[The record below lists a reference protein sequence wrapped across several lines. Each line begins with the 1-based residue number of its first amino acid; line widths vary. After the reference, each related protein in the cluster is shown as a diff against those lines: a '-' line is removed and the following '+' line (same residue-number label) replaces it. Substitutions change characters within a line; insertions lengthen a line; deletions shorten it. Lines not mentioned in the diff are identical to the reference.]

1 MNKNILI
8 VEDDARLRNALC
20 QITAKEGYQP
30 TGVESGEEALEQASE
45 HVFALVISDLKLPGI
60 SGMQVLQSIRSATP
74 DTSIIIITAYASV
87 DTAVEAMKNGAE
99 DYLVKPFSL
108 DEIRIIINRVM
119 EKRGILID
127 NALLREQLKEKYS
140 FDNIIGN
147 SEPMIEVY
155 KMMNKVKDARA
166 TVLVTGETGTGKE
179 LIARALHYNGARR
192 EKPFIPVN
200 CCALTDSLL
209 ESQLFGY
216 AKGAFTGAVK
226 DMPGLF
232 ELAEGGTIFLDEIGD
247 TGANFQQ
254 ALLRVLEGGEIQPV
268 GSAERKK
275 VDVRVVAATN
285 KDLETAVKEGKFR
298 EDLFYRLNVI
308 TIQIPP
314 LRDRKDDILPLAW
327 HFMNKYSKENNKA
340 VKEITPEAKSILESY
355 HWPGNVRE
363 LENTISKAVIFE
375 SGSLLTPETF
385 PERMRIPVD
394 ASAMSGEDLMT
405 LEEVSRAYIIK
416 VLEMTGGNKART
428 SEILGINRTSLWRMI
443 QRLGITE

>member
-1 MNKNILI
+1 MNKSILI
-8 VEDDARLRNALC
+8 VEDDARLRDALC

-30 TGVESGEEALEQASE
+30 TGVESGEEALEKASG
-45 HVFALVISDLKLPGI
+45 HVYALVISDLKLPGI
-60 SGMQVLQSIRSATP
+60 SGMEVLQSIRTVTP

-140 FDNIIGN
+140 FDNIVGN

-155 KMMNKVKDARA
+155 KMINKVKDTKA
-166 TVLVTGETGTGKE
+166 TVLVNGETGTGKE
-179 LIARALHYNGARR
+179 LIARALHYNGTRR

-216 AKGAFTGAVK
+216 AKGAFTGALK
-226 DMPGLF
+226 DTPGLF

-247 TGANFQQ
+247 TGASFQQ

-308 TIQIPP
+308 TIPIPP
-314 LRDRKDDILPLAW
+314 LRERKDDILPLALY
-327 HFMNKYSKENNKA
+327 FMNKYSKENSKA
-340 VKEITPEAKSILESY
+340 VNEITAEARSILESY
-355 HWPGNVRE
+355 QWPGNVRE

-375 SGSLLTPETF
+375 SGNRLTPETF
-385 PERMRIPVD
+385 PERMLSSSN
-394 ASAMSGEDLMT
+394 ASSMSGEDLLT

-416 VLEMTGGNKART
+416 VLEMTGGNKAKA

>member
-1 MNKNILI
+1 MNKSILI
-8 VEDDARLRNALC
+8 VEDDARLRDALC

-30 TGVESGEEALEQASE
+30 TGVESGEEALEKASG
-45 HVFALVISDLKLPGI
+45 HVYALVISDLKLPGI
-60 SGMQVLQSIRSATP
+60 SGMEVLQSIRMVTP

-140 FDNIIGN
+140 FDNIVGN

-155 KMMNKVKDARA
+155 KMINKVKDTKA

-179 LIARALHYNGARR
+179 LIARALHYNGARK

-216 AKGAFTGAVK
+216 AKGAFTGALK
-226 DMPGLF
+226 DTPGLF

-247 TGANFQQ
+247 TGASFQQ
-254 ALLRVLEGGEIQPV
+254 SLLRVLEGGEIQPV

-314 LRDRKDDILPLAW
+314 LRDRKDDILPLTR
-327 HFMNKYSKENNKA
+327 HFLNKYSKENNKD
-340 VKEITPEAKSILESY
+340 ENELTPEARSILESY
-355 HWPGNVRE
+355 QWPGNVRE

-375 SGSLLTPETF
+375 AGNRLTTETF
-385 PERMRIPVD
+385 PERIMSSSN

-405 LEEVSRAYIIK
+405 LEEVSRAYIKK
-416 VLEMTGGNKART
+416 VLEMTGGNKAKT

>member
-8 VEDDARLRNALC
+8 VEDDARLREALC
-20 QITAKEGYQP
+20 QITQKEGYCP
-30 TGVESGEEALEQASE
+30 HCVESGENALKKAGEMI
-45 HVFALVISDLKLPGI
+45 FALVISDLKLPGI
-60 SGMQVLQSIRSATP
+60 SGMQVLQSIRSASP
-74 DTSIIIITAYASV
+74 DTSVILITAYASV

-99 DYLVKPFSL
+99 DYIVKPFSL
-108 DEIRIIINRVM
+108 EEIRIIINRVM
-119 EKRGILID
+119 QRRGILID

-155 KMMNKVKDARA
+155 KIINKVKDSRA

-179 LIARALHYNGARR
+179 LIARALHYNGIRR

-216 AKGAFTGAVK
+216 ARGAFTGALK
-226 DMPGLF
+226 DTPGLF

-247 TGANFQQ
+247 TGASFQQ
-254 ALLRVLEGGEIQPV
+254 MLLRVLEGGEIQPV

-285 KDLETAVKEGKFR
+285 QNLENAVKEGKFR

-308 TIQIPP
+308 TISIPP
-314 LRDRKDDILPLAW
+314 LRDRKDDILPLAT
-327 HFMNKYSKENNKA
+327 HFMNKHSNENKKN
-340 VKEITPEAKSILESY
+340 VNSISPEAKSILQSY
-355 HWPGNVRE
+355 HWPGNVRN
-363 LENTISKAVIFE
+363 LK
-375 SGSLLTPETF
+375 
-385 PERMRIPVD
+385 
-394 ASAMSGEDLMT
+394 
-405 LEEVSRAYIIK
+405 
-416 VLEMTGGNKART
+416 
-428 SEILGINRTSLWRMI
+428 ILFQG
-443 QRLGITE
+443 Q

>member
-1 MNKNILI
+1 M
-8 VEDDARLRNALC
+8 
-20 QITAKEGYQP
+20 ITKKEGYLP
-30 TGVESGEEALEQASE
+30 TGVESGEEALEKASE
-45 HVFALVISDLKLPGI
+45 HIYAMVISDLKLPGI
-60 SGMQVLQSIRSATP
+60 NGMQVLQSIRSASP
-74 DTSIIIITAYASV
+74 DTSMIIITAYASV

-108 DEIRIIINRVM
+108 DEIRLIINKVM

-155 KMMNKVKDARA
+155 KMINKVKDTKA

-179 LIARALHYNGARR
+179 LFARALHYNGARR

-216 AKGAFTGAVK
+216 AKGAFTGALK
-226 DMPGLF
+226 DTPGLF
-232 ELAEGGTIFLDEIGD
+232 ELAEGGTIFLDEVGD
-247 TGANFQQ
+247 TGASFQQ

-268 GSAERKK
+268 GTAERKK

-285 KDLETAVKEGKFR
+285 KNLETAVNEGKFR

-308 TIQIPP
+308 TIPIPP
-314 LRDRKDDILPLAW
+314 LRDRKDDILPLAR
-327 HFMNKYSKENNKA
+327 HFMNKYSTENNKT
-340 VKEITPEAKSILESY
+340 VNEIAPESKSILESY
-355 HWPGNVRE
+355 QWPGNVRE

-375 SGSLLTPETF
+375 SGSRLTSETF
-385 PERMRIPVD
+385 PERMRLSSNV
-394 ASAMSGEDLMT
+394 SSMSGEDLMT
-405 LEEVSRAYIIK
+405 LEEVSRTYIIK
-416 VLEMTGGNKART
+416 VLEMTGGNKAKA

>member
-8 VEDDARLRNALC
+8 VEDDAKLRDALC

-30 TGVESGEEALEQASE
+30 TGVESGEEALEEASM
-45 HVFALVISDLKLPGI
+45 HAFAMVVTDLKLPGI
-60 SGMQVLQSIRSATP
+60 NGMQVLQSIRSASP

-108 DEIRIIINRVM
+108 DEIRLIIAKTM
-119 EKRGILID
+119 EKRGILME
-127 NALLREQLKEKYS
+127 NALLREQLKKKYS

-155 KMMNKVKDARA
+155 KMINKVKDAKA

-192 EKPFIPVN
+192 QKPFIPVN

-216 AKGAFTGAVK
+216 AKGAFTGALK
-226 DMPGLF
+226 DTPGLF

-275 VDVRVVAATN
+275 VDIRVVTATN
-285 KDLETAVKEGKFR
+285 KNLETAVKE
-298 EDLFYRLNVI
+298 
-308 TIQIPP
+308 
-314 LRDRKDDILPLAW
+314 
-327 HFMNKYSKENNKA
+327 
-340 VKEITPEAKSILESY
+340 
-355 HWPGNVRE
+355 
-363 LENTISKAVIFE
+363 
-375 SGSLLTPETF
+375 
-385 PERMRIPVD
+385 
-394 ASAMSGEDLMT
+394 
-405 LEEVSRAYIIK
+405 
-416 VLEMTGGNKART
+416 
-428 SEILGINRTSLWRMI
+428 
-443 QRLGITE
+443 

>member
-1 MNKNILI
+1 M
-8 VEDDARLRNALC
+8 
-20 QITAKEGYQP
+20 ITKKEGYLP
-30 TGVESGEEALEQASE
+30 TGVESGEEALEKASE
-45 HVFALVISDLKLPGI
+45 HIYAMVISDLKLPGI
-60 SGMQVLQSIRSATP
+60 NGMQVLQSIRSASP
-74 DTSIIIITAYASV
+74 DTSMIIITAYASV

-108 DEIRIIINRVM
+108 DEIRLIINKVM

-155 KMMNKVKDARA
+155 KMINKVKDTKA

-179 LIARALHYNGARR
+179 LFARALHYNGARR

-216 AKGAFTGAVK
+216 AKGAFTGALK
-226 DMPGLF
+226 DTPGLF

-247 TGANFQQ
+247 TGASFQQ

-268 GSAERKK
+268 GTAERKK

-285 KDLETAVKEGKFR
+285 KNLETAVNEGKFR

-308 TIQIPP
+308 TIPIPP
-314 LRDRKDDILPLAW
+314 LRDRKDDILPLAR
-327 HFMNKYSKENNKA
+327 HFMNKYSTENNKT
-340 VKEITPEAKSILESY
+340 VNEIAPESKSILESY
-355 HWPGNVRE
+355 QWPGNVRE

-375 SGSLLTPETF
+375 SGSRLTSETF
-385 PERMRIPVD
+385 PERMRLSSNV
-394 ASAMSGEDLMT
+394 SSMSGEDLMT
-405 LEEVSRAYIIK
+405 LEEVSRTYIIK
-416 VLEMTGGNKART
+416 VLEMTGGNKAKA

>member
-1 MNKNILI
+1 MNKSILI
-8 VEDDARLRNALC
+8 VEDDARLRDALC

-30 TGVESGEEALEQASE
+30 TGVESGEEALEKASE
-45 HVFALVISDLKLPGI
+45 HEFALVISDLKLPGI

-74 DTSIIIITAYASV
+74 ETSIIIITAYASV
-87 DTAVEAMKNGAE
+87 DNAVEAMKNGAE

-108 DEIRIIINRVM
+108 DEIRIIIKRVM

-140 FDNIIGN
+140 FDNIVGN

-155 KMMNKVKDARA
+155 KMINKVKDTKA

-179 LIARALHYNGARR
+179 LIARALHYNGTRR

-216 AKGAFTGAVK
+216 AKGAFTGALK
-226 DMPGLF
+226 DTPGLF
-232 ELAEGGTIFLDEIGD
+232 ELADGGTIFLDEIGD
-247 TGANFQQ
+247 TDASFQQ

-314 LRDRKDDILPLAW
+314 LRDRKDDILPLALY
-327 HFMNKYSKENNKA
+327 FMNKYSKGNNKA
-340 VKEITPEAKSILESY
+340 VNEITTEAKSILESY
-355 HWPGNVRE
+355 QWPGNVRE

-375 SGSLLTPETF
+375 SGNRLTPETF
-385 PERMRIPVD
+385 PERMMSYSN

-405 LEEVSRAYIIK
+405 LEEVSRAYIKK
-416 VLEMTGGNKART
+416 VLEMTGGNKVKT

>member
-1 MNKNILI
+1 MNTSILI
-8 VEDDARLRNALC
+8 VEDDARLRDALC
-20 QITAKEGYQP
+20 KITSKEGYQP
-30 TGVESGEEALEQASE
+30 TGVESGEKALEKASE
-45 HVFALVISDLKLPGI
+45 HVFAMVISDLKLPGI
-60 SGMQVLQSIRSATP
+60 NGMQVLQSIRSASP

-87 DTAVEAMKNGAE
+87 DTAIEAMKNGAE

-108 DEIRIIINRVM
+108 DEIRLIINKVM

-127 NALLREQLKEKYS
+127 NALLREQLKNKYS

-155 KMMNKVKDARA
+155 KMINKIKNAKA

-179 LIARALHYNGARR
+179 LIAKALHYNGARR

-216 AKGAFTGAVK
+216 TKGAFTGALK
-226 DMPGLF
+226 DTPGLF

-254 ALLRVLEGGEIQPV
+254 MLLRVLEGGEIQPV

-285 KDLETAVKEGKFR
+285 KNLENAIKEGKFR
-298 EDLFYRLNVI
+298 EDLYYRLNVI
-308 TIQIPP
+308 TITIPP
-314 LRDRKDDILPLAW
+314 LRDRKDDILPLAR
-327 HFMNKYSKENNKA
+327 HFMNKYSKENNKTIN
-340 VKEITPEAKSILESY
+340 EISPEARSILESY
-355 HWPGNVRE
+355 QWPGNVRE

-375 SGSLLTPETF
+375 SGSRLTPDTF
-385 PERMRIPVD
+385 PERMSLP
-394 ASAMSGEDLMT
+394 SNTSSMSGEDLLT
-405 LEEVSRAYIIK
+405 LEDVSRAYIIK
-416 VLEMTGGNKART
+416 VLETTGGNKVKA

-443 QRLGITE
+443 QRLGIPE

>member
-1 MNKNILI
+1 M
-8 VEDDARLRNALC
+8 EDDARLRDALC

-30 TGVESGEEALEQASE
+30 TGVESGEEALEKASE
-45 HVFALVISDLKLPGI
+45 HEFALVISDLKLPGI

-74 DTSIIIITAYASV
+74 ETSIIIITAYASV
-87 DTAVEAMKNGAE
+87 DNAVEAMKNGAE

-108 DEIRIIINRVM
+108 DEIRIIIKRVM

-140 FDNIIGN
+140 FDNIVGN

-155 KMMNKVKDARA
+155 KMINKVKDTKA

-179 LIARALHYNGARR
+179 LIARALHYNGTRR

-216 AKGAFTGAVK
+216 AKGAFTGALK
-226 DMPGLF
+226 DTPGLF
-232 ELAEGGTIFLDEIGD
+232 ELADGGTIFLDEIGD
-247 TGANFQQ
+247 TDASFQQ

-314 LRDRKDDILPLAW
+314 LRDRKDDILPLALY
-327 HFMNKYSKENNKA
+327 FMNKYSKGNNKA
-340 VKEITPEAKSILESY
+340 VNEITTEAKSILESY
-355 HWPGNVRE
+355 QWPGNVRE

-375 SGSLLTPETF
+375 SGNRLTPETF
-385 PERMRIPVD
+385 PERMMSYSN

-405 LEEVSRAYIIK
+405 LEEVSRAYIKK
-416 VLEMTGGNKART
+416 VLEMTGGNKVKT

>member
-1 MNKNILI
+1 MNKSILI
-8 VEDDARLRNALC
+8 VEDDPRLRDALC
-20 QITAKEGYQP
+20 KITAKEGYQP
-30 TGVESGEEALEQASE
+30 TGVESGEEALEKASE

-99 DYLVKPFSL
+99 DYMVKPFSL

-119 EKRGILID
+119 ERRGILID

-155 KMMNKVKDARA
+155 KMINKVKDAKA

-216 AKGAFTGAVK
+216 AKGAFTGALK
-226 DMPGLF
+226 DTPGLF

-247 TGANFQQ
+247 TGASFQQ

-285 KDLETAVKEGKFR
+285 KDLENTVKEGKFR

-308 TIQIPP
+308 TIPIPP
-314 LRDRKDDILPLAW
+314 LRDRKDDILPLALY
-327 HFMNKYSKENNKA
+327 FMTKYSKENSKA
-340 VKEITPEAKSILESY
+340 VNEITPEAKSILESY
-355 HWPGNVRE
+355 QWPGNVRE

-375 SGSLLTPETF
+375 SGSRLTPDTF
-385 PERMRIPVD
+385 PERMRLP
-394 ASAMSGEDLMT
+394 SNESPMSGEDLMT

-416 VLEMTGGNKART
+416 VLEMTGGNKAKA

>member
-1 MNKNILI
+1 MNKSILI
-8 VEDDARLRNALC
+8 VEDDARLRDALC

-30 TGVESGEEALEQASE
+30 IGVESGEEALEKASG
-45 HVFALVISDLKLPGI
+45 HVYALVISDLKLPGI
-60 SGMQVLQSIRSATP
+60 SGMEVLQSIRTVTP

-140 FDNIIGN
+140 FDNIVGN

-155 KMMNKVKDARA
+155 KMINKVKDTKA
-166 TVLVTGETGTGKE
+166 TVLVNGETGTGKE
-179 LIARALHYNGARR
+179 LIARALHYNGTRR

-216 AKGAFTGAVK
+216 AKGAFTGALK
-226 DMPGLF
+226 DTPGLF

-247 TGANFQQ
+247 TGASFQQ

-308 TIQIPP
+308 TIPIPP
-314 LRDRKDDILPLAW
+314 LRERKDDILPLALY
-327 HFMNKYSKENNKA
+327 FMNKYSKENSKA
-340 VKEITPEAKSILESY
+340 VNEITAEARSILESY
-355 HWPGNVRE
+355 QWPGNVRE

-375 SGSLLTPETF
+375 SGNRLAPETF
-385 PERMRIPVD
+385 PERMLSSSN
-394 ASAMSGEDLMT
+394 ASAMSGEDLLT

-416 VLEMTGGNKART
+416 VLEMTGGNKAKA

>member
-20 QITAKEGYQP
+20 QITAKAGYQP

-226 DMPGLF
+226 DTPGLF

-375 SGSLLTPETF
+375 SGSLLTPDTF

-416 VLEMTGGNKART
+416 VLEMTGGNKARA

>member
-1 MNKNILI
+1 MNKSILI
-8 VEDDARLRNALC
+8 VEDDAKLRDALC
-20 QITAKEGYQP
+20 MITKKEGYLP
-30 TGVESGEEALEQASE
+30 TGVESGEEALEKASE
-45 HVFALVISDLKLPGI
+45 HIYAMVISDLKLPGI
-60 SGMQVLQSIRSATP
+60 NGMQVLQSIRSASP
-74 DTSIIIITAYASV
+74 DTSMIIITAYASV

-108 DEIRIIINRVM
+108 DEIRLIINKVM

-155 KMMNKVKDARA
+155 KMINKVKDTKA

-179 LIARALHYNGARR
+179 LFARALHYNGARR

-216 AKGAFTGAVK
+216 AKGAFTGALK
-226 DMPGLF
+226 DTPGLF

-247 TGANFQQ
+247 TGASFQQ

-268 GSAERKK
+268 GTAERKK

-285 KDLETAVKEGKFR
+285 KNLETAVNEGKFR

-308 TIQIPP
+308 TIPIPP
-314 LRDRKDDILPLAW
+314 LRDRKDDILPLAR
-327 HFMNKYSKENNKA
+327 HFMNKYSTENNKT
-340 VKEITPEAKSILESY
+340 VNEIAPESKSILESY
-355 HWPGNVRE
+355 QWPGNVRE

-375 SGSLLTPETF
+375 SGSRLTSETF
-385 PERMRIPVD
+385 PERMRLSSNV
-394 ASAMSGEDLMT
+394 SSMSGEDLMT
-405 LEEVSRAYIIK
+405 LEEVSRTYIIK
-416 VLEMTGGNKART
+416 VLEMTGGNKAKA

>member
-1 MNKNILI
+1 MNKSILI
-8 VEDDARLRNALC
+8 VEDDARLRDALC
-20 QITAKEGYQP
+20 QITAKEGYRP
-30 TGVESGEEALEQASE
+30 AAVESGEKALEKASE

-60 SGMQVLQSIRSATP
+60 SGMQVLQSLRSAAP
-74 DTSIIIITAYASV
+74 DTSVIIITAYASV

-99 DYLVKPFSL
+99 DYIVKPFSL

-119 EKRGILID
+119 EKRGIVID

-155 KMMNKVKDARA
+155 KMINKVKDTKA

-179 LIARALHYNGARR
+179 LIARALHYNGTRR
-192 EKPFIPVN
+192 ERPFIPVN

-209 ESQLFGY
+209 ESQLFGF
-216 AKGAFTGAVK
+216 AKGAFTGALK
-226 DMPGLF
+226 DTPGLF

-254 ALLRVLEGGEIQPV
+254 MLLRVMEGGEIQPV

-285 KDLETAVKEGKFR
+285 KDLETAVQEGKFR
-298 EDLFYRLNVI
+298 EDLYYRLNVI
-308 TIQIPP
+308 TIRIPP
-314 LRDRKDDILPLAW
+314 LRDRKDDILTLAR

-340 VKEITPEAKSILESY
+340 VNEISPESKSILESY
-355 HWPGNVRE
+355 LWPGNVRE

-375 SGSLLTPETF
+375 SGNILTPDTF
-385 PERMRIPVD
+385 PERMRLPSN

-405 LEEVSRAYIIK
+405 LEEVSRTYIVK
-416 VLEMTGGNKART
+416 VLEMTGGNKARA

>member
-1 MNKNILI
+1 MNKSILI
-8 VEDDARLRNALC
+8 VEDDARLRDALC

-30 TGVESGEEALEQASE
+30 TGVESGEEALEKASE
-45 HVFALVISDLKLPGI
+45 HEFALVISDLKLPGI

-74 DTSIIIITAYASV
+74 ETSIIIITAYASV
-87 DTAVEAMKNGAE
+87 DNAVEAMKNGAE

-108 DEIRIIINRVM
+108 DEIRIIIKRVM

-140 FDNIIGN
+140 FDNIVGN

-155 KMMNKVKDARA
+155 KMINKVKDTKA

-179 LIARALHYNGARR
+179 LIARALHYNGTRR

-216 AKGAFTGAVK
+216 AKGAFTGALK
-226 DMPGLF
+226 DTPGLF
-232 ELAEGGTIFLDEIGD
+232 ELADGGTIFLDEIGD
-247 TGANFQQ
+247 TDASFQQ

-314 LRDRKDDILPLAW
+314 LRDRKDDILPLALY
-327 HFMNKYSKENNKA
+327 FMNKYSKENNKA
-340 VKEITPEAKSILESY
+340 VNEITTEAKSILESY
-355 HWPGNVRE
+355 QWPGNVRE

-375 SGSLLTPETF
+375 SGNRLTPETF
-385 PERMRIPVD
+385 PERMMSYSN

-405 LEEVSRAYIIK
+405 LEEVSRAYIKK
-416 VLEMTGGNKART
+416 VLEMTGGNKVKT

>member
-226 DMPGLF
+226 DTPGLF

-416 VLEMTGGNKART
+416 VLEMTGGNKARA

>member
-1 MNKNILI
+1 M
-8 VEDDARLRNALC
+8 EDDARLRDALC

-30 TGVESGEEALEQASE
+30 TGVESGEEALEKASE
-45 HVFALVISDLKLPGI
+45 HVFVLVISDLKLPGI
-60 SGMQVLQSIRSATP
+60 SGMQVLQSIRSASP

-127 NALLREQLKEKYS
+127 NALLREQLKGKYS

-147 SEPMIEVY
+147 SEPMIETY
-155 KMMNKVKDARA
+155 KMMNKVKDTKA

-192 EKPFIPVN
+192 DKPFIPVN

-216 AKGAFTGAVK
+216 AKGAFTGALK
-226 DMPGLF
+226 DTPGLF

-247 TGANFQQ
+247 TGASFQQ

-285 KDLETAVKEGKFR
+285 KDLDTAVNEGKFR

-308 TIQIPP
+308 TIPIPP
-314 LRDRKDDILPLAW
+314 LRNRKDDILPLAL
-327 HFMNKYSKENNKA
+327 HFMNKYSKENNKT
-340 VKEITPEAKSILESY
+340 VNEITPEARSILESY
-355 HWPGNVRE
+355 QWPGNVRE

-375 SGSLLTPETF
+375 SGTLLTPETF
-385 PERMRIPVD
+385 PERMRVSSN
-394 ASAMSGEDLMT
+394 ASSMSGEDLMT

-416 VLEMTGGNKART
+416 VLEMTGGNKAKA

>member
-1 MNKNILI
+1 
-8 VEDDARLRNALC
+8 VEDDARLRDALC

-30 TGVESGEEALEQASE
+30 TGVESGEEALEKASE
-45 HVFALVISDLKLPGI
+45 HEFALVISDLKLPGI

-74 DTSIIIITAYASV
+74 ETSIIIITAYASA
-87 DTAVEAMKNGAE
+87 DNAVEAMKNGAE

-108 DEIRIIINRVM
+108 DEIRIIIKRVM

-140 FDNIIGN
+140 FDNIVGN

-155 KMMNKVKDARA
+155 KMINKVKDTKA

-179 LIARALHYNGARR
+179 LIARALHYNGARK

-216 AKGAFTGAVK
+216 AKGAFTGALK
-226 DMPGLF
+226 DTPGLF

-247 TGANFQQ
+247 TGASFQQ
-254 ALLRVLEGGEIQPV
+254 SLLRVLEGGEIQPV

-314 LRDRKDDILPLAW
+314 LRDRKDDILPLTR
-327 HFMNKYSKENNKA
+327 HFLNKYSKENNKD
-340 VKEITPEAKSILESY
+340 ENELTPEARSILESY
-355 HWPGNVRE
+355 QWPGNVRE

-375 SGSLLTPETF
+375 AGNRLTTETF
-385 PERMRIPVD
+385 PERMMSSSN

-405 LEEVSRAYIIK
+405 LEEVSRAYIKK
-416 VLEMTGGNKART
+416 VLEMTGGNKAKT

>member
-1 MNKNILI
+1 M
-8 VEDDARLRNALC
+8 EDDARLRDALC
-20 QITAKEGYQP
+20 QIAVKEGYQP
-30 TGVESGEEALEQASE
+30 TGVESGEEALEKASG
-45 HVFALVISDLKLPGI
+45 HVYALVISDLKLPGI
-60 SGMQVLQSIRSATP
+60 SGMQVLQSIRSAAP

-155 KMMNKVKDARA
+155 KMINKVKDTKA

-179 LIARALHYNGARR
+179 LFARALHYNGARR

-216 AKGAFTGAVK
+216 AKGAFTGALK
-226 DMPGLF
+226 DTPGLF

-247 TGANFQQ
+247 TGASFQQ

-268 GSAERKK
+268 GTAERKK

-285 KDLETAVKEGKFR
+285 KNLETAVNEGKFR

-308 TIQIPP
+308 TIPIPP
-314 LRDRKDDILPLAW
+314 LRDRKDDILPLAQ
-327 HFMNKYSKENNKA
+327 HFMNKYSTENNKT
-340 VKEITPEAKSILESY
+340 VNEITPESKSILESY
-355 HWPGNVRE
+355 QWPGNVRE

-375 SGSLLTPETF
+375 SGSRLTSETF
-385 PERMRIPVD
+385 PERMRLSSNV
-394 ASAMSGEDLMT
+394 SSMSGEDLMT

-416 VLEMTGGNKART
+416 VLEMTVGNKAKA

>member
-1 MNKNILI
+1 MNKSILI
-8 VEDDARLRNALC
+8 VEDDAKLRDALC
-20 QITAKEGYQP
+20 MITKKEGYLP
-30 TGVESGEEALEQASE
+30 TGVESGEEALEKASE
-45 HVFALVISDLKLPGI
+45 HIYAMVISDLKLPGI
-60 SGMQVLQSIRSATP
+60 NGMQVLQSIRSASP

-87 DTAVEAMKNGAE
+87 GTAVEAMKNGAE

-108 DEIRIIINRVM
+108 DEIRLIINKVM

-127 NALLREQLKEKYS
+127 NTLLREQLKNKYS

-155 KMMNKVKDARA
+155 KMINKVKDTKA

-179 LIARALHYNGARR
+179 LFARALHYNGARR

-216 AKGAFTGAVK
+216 AKGAFTGALK

-247 TGANFQQ
+247 TGASFQQ

-285 KDLETAVKEGKFR
+285 KDLETVVKEGKFR

-308 TIQIPP
+308 TIPIPP
-314 LRDRKDDILPLAW
+314 LRDRKDDILPLAR
-327 HFMNKYSKENNKA
+327 HFMNKYSKENSKA
-340 VKEITPEAKSILESY
+340 VNEITPEARSILELY
-355 HWPGNVRE
+355 QWPGNVRE

-375 SGSLLTPETF
+375 PGSLLTPDTF
-385 PERMRIPVD
+385 PERMRLFSD

-416 VLEMTGGNKART
+416 VLEMTDGNKAKA